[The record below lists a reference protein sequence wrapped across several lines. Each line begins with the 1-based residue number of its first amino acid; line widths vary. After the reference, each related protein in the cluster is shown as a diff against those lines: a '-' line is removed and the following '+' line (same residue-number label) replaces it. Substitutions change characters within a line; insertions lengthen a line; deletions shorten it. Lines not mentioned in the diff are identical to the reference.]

1 MSDKVAGV
9 IEDTGKRDIAVG
21 ERIDGIAYAPPVQ
34 VYLDLMQGFGRA
46 KELADHLRAD
56 RLPG

>member
-1 MSDKVAGV
+1 M

-21 ERIDGIAYAPPVQ
+21 ERIDGVAYAPPVQ
-34 VYLDLMQGFGRA
+34 VYLDLMQGSGRA
-46 KELADHLRAD
+46 RELADHLRAE